1 MKQLKT
7 ITINNEN
14 YQIFKLERKEGIL
27 EIYFIWGKTDF
38 RTVWLYS
45 DSVWIRK
52 KLQIFKKSQWFTY
65 KKISDHGIALE
76 ETYWEG
82 KIDDLFITL
91 PKEFSNVVNKI
102 FKKIAPSYHI

>member
-1 MKQLKT
+1 MKVLKIVT
-7 ITINNEN
+7 VNNEN
-14 YQIFKLERKEGIL
+14 YQIVKLERKEGIL

-52 KLQIFKKSQWFTY
+52 KLQIFKKVLSGLPI
-65 KKISDHGIALE
+65 KIISYHGIALE
-76 ETYWEG
+76 ETYWEE

-91 PKEFSNVVNKI
+91 PSRVF
-102 FKKIAPSYHI
+102 